1 MRVDARKHPL
11 TITVQDDG
19 TGFDVA
25 SRSQAEGHF
34 GIRGMEERARQI
46 GASCEI
52 KTARGAGTTVVL
64 QLPVL
69 PETPA
74 GLGNG
79 SPPVPLHSGGMI
91 DMHPIRLLIV
101 DDHRYFARRWPTP
114 CGCAD
119 FTVVAQANSGS
130 DAVRLWTTHR
140 PDVTLMDISMEGV
153 DGVAAVVDIRQVAPE
168 ARVLMLTSSNAAED
182 AGAALAAGAAGYIT
196 KSVGFVELMDA
207 IRDVHA
213 GGRPVAPTLA
223 KRLEARGKSP
233 LSPREMEVLELLR
246 DGLSQDQIHRR
257 LAIAD
262 RTVRV
267 HVAAIKAKLGAASTA
282 HCVTRGFELDI
293 LSRPPTVT
301 TSR

>member
-1 MRVDARKHPL
+1 MR
-11 TITVQDDG
+11 
-19 TGFDVA
+19 
-25 SRSQAEGHF
+25 
-34 GIRGMEERARQI
+34 
-46 GASCEI
+46 
-52 KTARGAGTTVVL
+52 
-64 QLPVL
+64 
-69 PETPA
+69 
-74 GLGNG
+74 
-79 SPPVPLHSGGMI
+79 
-91 DMHPIRLLIV
+91 PIRLLIV
-101 DDHRYFARRWPTP
+101 DDHPVFREALAHALAAAP
-114 CGCAD
+114 D

-140 PDVTLMDISMEGV
+140 PDVTLMDISMEGLG
-153 DGVAAVVDIRQVAPE
+153 GVAAVDGIRQVAPE

-182 AGAALAAGAAGYIT
+182 AAAALAAGAAGYIT

-207 IRDVHA
+207 IREVHT
-213 GGRPVAPTLA
+213 GGRPVAPKLA
-223 KRLEARGKSP
+223 KRLETQRKNP

-246 DGLSQDQIHRR
+246 DGLSQDQIHHHR